1 MQSAPETLILG
12 MGAGPLVFERS
23 RSHTPRYWVLLALA
37 RSSGMPMQVVKPS
50 VPLAAVLHGM
60 AFTVFVE
67 IPSSPTLSKPVV
79 VPGNHGVPSEGATP
93 VIGGGAV
100 TVGGGPP
107 IDPGACC
114 ANADNDE
121 RARAAATED
130 VVLPKRIETSFEL
143 QQQLH
148 KTPNLEI
155 PQARCPSPGPGR
167 RILARKRP

>member
-1 MQSAPETLILG
+1 
-12 MGAGPLVFERS
+12 
-23 RSHTPRYWVLLALA
+23 
-37 RSSGMPMQVVKPS
+37 MQVVKPS

-67 IPSSPTLSKPVV
+67 IPSSPTLSKPVLI
-79 VPGNHGVPSEGATP
+79 PGNHGVPSEGATP

-148 KTPNLEI
+148 KTPNVEI
-155 PQARCPSPGPGR
+155 HRPAVLHPARAAEFWLGSVPEKFAKLFRNSGLCGCAATALAQFGQAEIVATP
-167 RILARKRP
+167 